1 MISNFSPKHE
11 EYLHKNYWYCEF
23 YYQRYYY
30 SLFFHSISLL
40 RMPINKRLLSGSHS
54 SHSNL
59 SQASVTS
66 DLLGADDMDSP
77 TNAQHTKI
85 AERRSNS
92 NTDIQGKRVELESE
106 MIILYV

>member
-1 MISNFSPKHE
+1 
-11 EYLHKNYWYCEF
+11 
-23 YYQRYYY
+23 
-30 SLFFHSISLL
+30 
-40 RMPINKRLLSGSHS
+40 MPLTKRSLSGSHS

-77 TNAQHTKI
+77 ISAQHAKI

-92 NTDIQGKRVELESE
+92 STDIQGTNVF
-106 MIILYV
+106 I